1 MAHDV
6 FISYS
11 NKDKTVADAICAKLE
26 HEGVRCWY
34 APRDIKP
41 GADWAGSIIDAIEQ
55 TKIMVLVFTDFS
67 NASRQVLREVNN
79 AVRTGAV
86 IVPFRLTNNA
96 PSGGMRYY
104 LSAVHWLDAMNGP
117 LEKNIDQLCDVALS
131 VLKETPEQ
139 PDSTCVPSESDAGK
153 SSVLEETPAPRETP
167 AGSGRVSAVNP
178 VSKEAASTGYTGKKK
193 WIFPVCIAAAVVIL
207 AVVFGISRMGGANDI
222 TPDSTPAASTEL
234 YSPAET
240 TGDSEQE
247 TNTAAGPSA
256 DTAAAVEEPP
266 AEPSEETPIAP
277 AADETMPADN
287 VDDADNYIYKAYSQS
302 VTLQKYFGQDDTVI
316 TVPALVEGLPVTTID
331 EKCFEGHT
339 EIEKVI
345 LPETV
350 STIGYRAFHGCSKLA
365 EINFPAGLRKID
377 GWAFAYCD
385 LSEVVLPDS
394 LKTLEYGAFYS
405 SLHLESVVVP
415 TQVTQIG
422 ENTFRKCARLKTVTF
437 LAADLDIHLNAF
449 EHDSGV
455 TLIGIPGSYAEKYA
469 RAAGLTFEA
478 YQG

>member
-34 APRDIKP
+34 APRDIEP

-117 LEKNIDQLCDVALS
+117 LEKNINQLCDVALS

-139 PDSTCVPSESDAGK
+139 ADNSFVPEESEEGHASVFRESSPPDDMASG
-153 SSVLEETPAPRETP
+153 SSHATEVKPVLRDNSNK
-167 AGSGRVSAVNP
+167 GG
-178 VSKEAASTGYTGKKK
+178 TGKKK
-193 WIFPVCIAAAVVIL
+193 WVLPVCIASVIVIL
-207 AVVFGISRMGGANDI
+207 SVVFGVSKIGGGKGNSQLSPPTSSIEISSSEED
-222 TPDSTPAASTEL
+222 PDGLGQNADAKPQL
-234 YSPAET
+234 
-240 TGDSEQE
+240 
-247 TNTAAGPSA
+247 SA
-256 DTAAAVEEPP
+256 DTDELQDETLSWP
-266 AEPSEETPIAP
+266 AEESSVAPSAEDIILT
-277 AADETMPADN
+277 DN
-287 VDDADNYIYKAYSQS
+287 VADADNYIYQAYSQS
-302 VTLQKYFGQDDTVI
+302 VSIQKYFGQNDAIV
-316 TVPALVEGLPVTTID
+316 TVPATIEGLPVTTID

-339 EIEKVI
+339 EIEQVI
-345 LPETV
+345 LPDTV
-350 STIGYRAFHGCSKLA
+350 STIGYRAFHGCSKLT
-365 EINFPAGLRKID
+365 EINFPSVLRKVD

-385 LSEVVLPDS
+385 LTEVILPSS

-405 SLHLESVVVP
+405 SLHLETVVVP
-415 TQVTQIG
+415 VQVTQIG
-422 ENTFRKCARLKTVTF
+422 ENTFRKCTRLKTVTF
-437 LAADLDIHLNAF
+437 LASELDIHLNAF
-449 EHDSGV
+449 EHESGV
-455 TLIGIPGSYAEKYA
+455 TLIGVPGSYTEKYA
-469 RAAGLTFEA
+469 RATGLSFEA